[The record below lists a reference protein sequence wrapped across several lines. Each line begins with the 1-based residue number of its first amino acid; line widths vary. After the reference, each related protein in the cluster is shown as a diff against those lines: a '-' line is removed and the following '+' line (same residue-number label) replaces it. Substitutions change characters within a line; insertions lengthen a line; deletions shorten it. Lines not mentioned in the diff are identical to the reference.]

1 MVIGVIMENHENIKA
16 AEKLELTNEDIQAF
30 MDEWTF
36 QTQTGDGEAVG
47 RMPTSRMRPF
57 LEALPDDFVDQPFG
71 SKEYAEVLHVL
82 ESQYHMTFEEQQL
95 GYTVKQLLKVLMIIK
110 AGGHLALSIEEQ
122 IENEKQAEADMN
134 AKLLIGTVRSWIKV
148 REEPSM
154 RETARVALT
163 FRMSSLASRK
173 LPHTDMGDEDDGEQQ
188 PMGGSSDS
196 SAST

>member
-1 MVIGVIMENHENIKA
+1 M
-16 AEKLELTNEDIQAF
+16 
-30 MDEWTF
+30 
-36 QTQTGDGEAVG
+36 
-47 RMPTSRMRPF
+47 
-57 LEALPDDFVDQPFG
+57 
-71 SKEYAEVLHVL
+71 L

-148 REEPSM
+148 QEEPSM

-173 LPHTDMGDEDDGEQQ
+173 LPHMDVDDEDDGGQQ
-188 PMGGSSDS
+188 DMAGSDDS
-196 SAST
+196 RAST